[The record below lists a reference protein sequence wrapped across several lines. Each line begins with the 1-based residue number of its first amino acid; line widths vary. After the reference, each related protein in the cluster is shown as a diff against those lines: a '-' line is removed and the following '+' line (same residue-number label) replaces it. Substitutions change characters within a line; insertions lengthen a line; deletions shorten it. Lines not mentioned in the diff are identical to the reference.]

1 MWHQLKS
8 YFYFLLKS
16 KNQHGIHSPFV
27 YDLITKCFYDKK
39 KYNEYDEIQNFRNQ
53 VFQNTNEIEI
63 TDFGAG
69 SQVFKSNKRKVSAIA
84 KNAGITFNRQKLL
97 FRLIRYFNSK
107 NILELGTSLGLGS
120 SSMSFANPS
129 NNIKTVE
136 GCPNTSK
143 IAQAFFNEFNL
154 KNINLHSE
162 TFEDFFS
169 KNPSDTYDLIYVD
182 GNHHKESTLQYFK
195 ILLERINNN
204 SVIIFDD
211 IYWSSEMTA
220 AWQEI
225 CQHPKVTVS
234 IDTFYWGFVFFR
246 KEQEKEHFTIRL

>member
-1 MWHQLKS
+1 MWYQIKS
-8 YFYFLLKS
+8 YFKFFLKS
-16 KNQHGIHSPFV
+16 NNQHGIHSPFV
-27 YDLITKCFYDKK
+27 YDLVTNCFYVKK
-39 KYNEYDEIQNFRNQ
+39 NYTEYAEIKKIRNQ
-53 VFQNTNEIEI
+53 IFQNTNEIDI

-69 SQVFKSNKRKVSAIA
+69 SRVFKSNKRKVSDIA
-84 KNAGITFNRQKLL
+84 KNAGITFKRQKLL
-97 FRLIRYFNSK
+97 FRLIRYFNPE
-107 NILELGTSLGLGS
+107 NILELGTSLGLGTS
-120 SSMSFANPS
+120 AMAFSNPS
-129 NNIKTVE
+129 NKIKTVE

-143 IAQAFFNEFNL
+143 VAQSFFDEFNL

-162 TFEDFFS
+162 TFEEFFN
-169 KNPSDTYDLIYVD
+169 KNPSDIYDLIYVD
-182 GNHHKESTLQYFK
+182 GNHKKENTLQYFK

-211 IYWSSEMTA
+211 IYWSSAMTE

-225 CQHPKVTVS
+225 IRHPKVTVS

>member
-1 MWHQLKS
+1 MWYQIKS
-8 YFYFLLKS
+8 YFNFFLKS
-16 KNQHGIHSPFV
+16 SNQHGIHSPFV
-27 YDLITKCFYDKK
+27 YDLVTNCFYDKK
-39 KYNEYDEIQNFRNQ
+39 NYSEYDKIAEYRNN
-53 VFQNTNEIEI
+53 VFNDNKEIEI
-63 TDFGAG
+63 IDFGAG
-69 SQVFKSNKRKVSAIA
+69 SRVFKSNKRKVSAIA
-84 KNAGITFNRQKLL
+84 KNAGITLKRQKLL
-97 FRLIRYFNSK
+97 FRLVHYFNSE

-120 SSMSFANPS
+120 SSMAFSKPS

-143 IAQAFFNEFNL
+143 IAEAFFDVYKL

-162 TFEDFFS
+162 TFEEFFN

-182 GNHHKESTLQYFK
+182 GNHNKENTIQYFN

-211 IYWSSEMTA
+211 IYWSSGMTE

-225 CQHPKVTVS
+225 IQHPKVTAS
-234 IDTFYWGFVFFR
+234 IDTFYWGFAFFR
-246 KEQEKEHFTIRL
+246 KEQVKEHFTIRL